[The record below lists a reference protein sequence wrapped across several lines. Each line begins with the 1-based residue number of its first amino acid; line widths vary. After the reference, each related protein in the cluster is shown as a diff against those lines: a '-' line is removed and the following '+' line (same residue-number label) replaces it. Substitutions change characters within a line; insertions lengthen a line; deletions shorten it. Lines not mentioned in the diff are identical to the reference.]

1 MTPSPTRRESSARA
15 GLHQS
20 TAQVWTDPASDHP
33 GPSVVVST
41 DGVDPETGVARFP
54 RYQTWLPHH
63 HGADNAAVLATAETA
78 LGAAGWNV
86 VGSWTA
92 DEVGWRA
99 SVEYKMITHSIA
111 DFAPSR
117 HSDDDG
123 AGSESGALRG
133 DSLPPGFRRVVS
145 TSSAVRRG

>member
-1 MTPSPTRRESSARA
+1 MTPSPAHPDSAARS

-41 DGVDPETGVARFP
+41 DGVDPATGVAGFP

-63 HGADNAAVLATAETA
+63 HGDDNAAVLATAETA
-78 LGAAGWNV
+78 LGAAGWHV
-86 VGSWTA
+86 VSSWTA

-99 SVEYKMITHSIA
+99 HVEYRMITHKIT

-117 HSDDDG
+117 HSDDAG
-123 AGSESGALRG
+123 TGSESGPLRG
-133 DSLPPGFRRVVS
+133 GLLPRGFRRVVAVPN
-145 TSSAVRRG
+145 AVRRG